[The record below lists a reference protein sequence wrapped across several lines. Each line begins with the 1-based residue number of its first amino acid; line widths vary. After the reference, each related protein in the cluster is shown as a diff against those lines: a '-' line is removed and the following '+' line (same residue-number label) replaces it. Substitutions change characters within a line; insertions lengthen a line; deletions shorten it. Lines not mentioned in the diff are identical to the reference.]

1 VWNKGDEEGEKE
13 RNKYKD
19 KRLKRKIDSMDS

>member
-1 VWNKGDEEGEKE
+1 VWNKGEGEGEKE